1 MDVSAMARDRTRAP
15 LVEPPPYGYIHIAA
29 AVEPPAAPLALPW
42 TGRRKSSV
50 LSRLKSY
57 ASGLQR
63 LENVERVT
71 VYRAIMIAPP
81 DRLARERARHVARY
95 DVAVLI
101 ETSSPDA
108 LDEVQDADQY
118 RDTLDFVARVSKDS
132 HVMPARCIRSMGDVD
147 KTRQGLFLFNHF
159 DAEDAE
165 AALKVWERLGGWYA
179 RETNLG
185 NSTLLA
191 PMDKA
196 DYVFVNHARWDLSL
210 PGFAVRQFAKPSFW
224 TEVRRTLKAS
234 GVIAMPIL
242 YRRV

>member
-1 MDVSAMARDRTRAP
+1 
-15 LVEPPPYGYIHIAA
+15 
-29 AVEPPAAPLALPW
+29 
-42 TGRRKSSV
+42 
-50 LSRLKSY
+50 
-57 ASGLQR
+57 
-63 LENVERVT
+63 
-71 VYRAIMIAPP
+71 
-81 DRLARERARHVARY
+81 
-95 DVAVLI
+95 VAVLI
-101 ETSSPDA
+101 ETSSPEA

-118 RDTLDFVARVSKDS
+118 RDTLDFVAGESKDS
-132 HVMPARCIRSMGDVD
+132 HVMPARCIRSMVD
-147 KTRQGLFLFNHF
+147 KTRPGLFLFNHF

-191 PMDKA
+191 PTDKA

-224 TEVRRTLKAS
+224 TEVRRTLTS